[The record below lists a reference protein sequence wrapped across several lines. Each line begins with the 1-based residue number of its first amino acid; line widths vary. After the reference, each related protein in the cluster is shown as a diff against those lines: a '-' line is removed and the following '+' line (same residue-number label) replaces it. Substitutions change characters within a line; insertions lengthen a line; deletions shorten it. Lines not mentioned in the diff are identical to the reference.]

1 MRSYYYI
8 FKTDHLAEKT
18 TYICGGAYDYEES
31 CDKHWRIYS
40 YGLCDAFSDR
50 FGHQY
55 SAVIGTHERSV
66 RFKLKAT
73 GSEDPLFDTEFFM
86 LLGNEGQELIY
97 DLVKYKKN
105 RQ

>member
-1 MRSYYYI
+1 MKSYYYI
-8 FKTDHLAEKT
+8 FKTDLLAEKT
-18 TYICGGAYDYEES
+18 TYICGGAYDNEES

-40 YGLCDAFSDR
+40 YGLCDAFRDR
-50 FGHQY
+50 FEHQH
-55 SAVIGTHERSV
+55 SAALGTHRRSV

-86 LLGNEGQELIY
+86 LLGYEGEELIY
-97 DLVKYKKN
+97 NLTKYKKN